1 MEMTPLILFV
11 FIQLGILGF
20 VAFMQIRGTLYA
32 AKGTPKATH
41 TMLIIDLI
49 LTVLMIL
56 CFLNYE
62 MSSFNGEPYF
72 PLFIGL
78 IIPSIIGFW
87 ISKTN
92 PKWKRNLQIITQ
104 LFVAVLCWL
113 SFFTAIKF
121 YPYYEFAW
129 FPVLGI
135 MAVAP
140 ILFTLMSLL
149 ELTRSHAIKPELNPA
164 IALLAGLIFLFVLQ
178 LVLNFVTTDSW
189 VLVKLFNPEN
199 TSPF

>member
-1 MEMTPLILFV
+1 MEMTPIILFV
-11 FIQLGILGF
+11 IIQFGILGF
-20 VAFMQIRGTLYA
+20 VAFTQIRGILYA
-32 AKGTPKATH
+32 AKGTPKATPA
-41 TMLIIDLI
+41 MLIIDLI

-62 MSSFNGEPYF
+62 ISSFNGEPYF
-72 PLFIGL
+72 PLFTGL
-78 IIPSIIGFW
+78 IIPSIISFW

-129 FPVLGI
+129 FPILGI

-140 ILFTLMSLL
+140 VLFTLMSLL
-149 ELTRSHAIKPELNPA
+149 ELTRSHAIKPKLHPA
-164 IALLAGLIFLFVLQ
+164 NALIAGFIFLFVLQ